1 MAYTKGKN
9 NFESNKPVYTTE
21 KTPILPIENLQLSNV
36 SSKYS
41 IDGEIVELQKRHYG
55 TKDASQ
61 LLDRSFSE
69 LTKTRDGISPANF
82 FNLYRELFFDIPK
95 VGENSHTTLM
105 LDSKEYINDYVDP
118 KDDQIQQ
125 LIDRVIELETEKT
138 QFPTEH
144 PIFKN
149 GTFLRR
155 DREGGPLGLMQEGRL
170 RLINYD
176 AYKTLKRPLGYVKP
190 NGTLFSDSEA
200 LNVVGSATWKD
211 LPKWPIEA
219 QITEENPKLNDSLS
233 DYEQLS
239 DLANDLDSLVTISTN
254 IQNAVLTKEEIDILK
269 NALNSKIPSTS
280 YGIEGNF
287 DGTFK
292 WGPEDLLPFTS
303 IGNAQGE
310 VRLLNNTSAN
320 NSYSTSTELE
330 IFDRFNIFT
339 NRMNVVGLP
348 PSNPNFNYITEN
360 AQQIIDN
367 SNNQTEVIQAT
378 EFINSKTELIQNL
391 QSFSNAILY
400 GGGYE
405 QYRWDVDPDRSTTD
419 NNNKFYWVKENIDQ
433 EIELPKIFAALDQIS
448 NNNDFVYNF

>member
-21 KTPILPIENLQLSNV
+21 KTPILPTENLQISNL

-105 LDSKEYINDYVDP
+105 LESKEYINDYVDP

-155 DREGGPLGLMQEGRL
+155 DREGGPIGLMQEGRL

-176 AYKTLKRPLGYVKP
+176 AYRTLRRPLGYVKP
-190 NGTLFSDSEA
+190 DGTVFSDSEA
-200 LNVVGSATWKD
+200 QNVVGSATWRD
-211 LPKWPIEA
+211 LHM
-219 QITEENPKLNDSLS
+219 
-233 DYEQLS
+233 
-239 DLANDLDSLVTISTN
+239 
-254 IQNAVLTKEEIDILK
+254 VLKVILM
-269 NALNSKIPSTS
+269 
-280 YGIEGNF
+280 
-287 DGTFK
+287 
-292 WGPEDLLPFTS
+292 
-303 IGNAQGE
+303 
-310 VRLLNNTSAN
+310 VLLNGVQKI
-320 NSYSTSTELE
+320 YCPL
-330 IFDRFNIFT
+330 
-339 NRMNVVGLP
+339 
-348 PSNPNFNYITEN
+348 
-360 AQQIIDN
+360 
-367 SNNQTEVIQAT
+367 
-378 EFINSKTELIQNL
+378 L
-391 QSFSNAILY
+391 Q
-400 GGGYE
+400 
-405 QYRWDVDPDRSTTD
+405 
-419 NNNKFYWVKENIDQ
+419 
-433 EIELPKIFAALDQIS
+433 
-448 NNNDFVYNF
+448 